1 MCFMA
6 PAQKLFQAQYL
17 NKEIAQSQELC
28 DKCNLQRGSQ
38 RITAESADCAVKAA
52 IIRCN
57 ERIKSTSEKYE
68 ETTEELD
75 KKAQQLSAV
84 RLLRELMKK
93 CQDQMMKQNEELLCQ
108 NNHLRERLAK
118 MKRESKE
125 EEKNFLEEISRFNS
139 DFSLQGNR
147 DILFESQTHTEILDL
162 EREVEVLYKEMEL
175 MSCRNIHMSS
185 VQEEKR
191 ALQLQLQDLDN
202 IQKDL
207 ARQVNEAE
215 AMTESLRA
223 ESVFVS
229 QKPLTD
235 STCLRLR
242 KELEMHKEGKLELL
256 REALSS
262 EIQYL
267 KSKLDGSQGSE
278 QH

>member
-1 MCFMA
+1 MSLDTLFHQILVSEQQLSEQT
-6 PAQKLFQAQYL
+6 QKI
-17 NKEIAQSQELC
+17 KE
-28 DKCNLQRGSQ
+28 
-38 RITAESADCAVKAA
+38 VKAA